1 MPLKR
6 SFTQPLTCKICGFG
20 PKNNARALASPNM
33 LPTSQAVVMPVK
45 AFEPELT
52 GVKWFAPWRNTIA
65 TGPLLWLKS
74 SLPLRV
80 EFALPHGA
88 RLSAVPHRMSDGL
101 PERSWPFDVAV
112 NVLSGSI
119 GMVQSTRASRAAFT
133 VPLPPCEWPAVQ
145 TKLPPATG
153 LPCATV
159 MPWTICEPVPVLP
172 EVLATT
178 MIPYEAHWLSRPLYE
193 LGEPPVPLPQV
204 TMGEPTGRPTGR
216 NSVKPET
223 LIVCTWNCPRC
234 AKRLS
239 VSAPWA
245 EASEAIARRP
255 RASAKIVERIMKF
268 LPPRRKSGC
277 WTSPMQPG
285 IELSL
290 LLAKLLSGPG
300 PLLWASHFPSAGAG
314 ARIGP

>member
-1 MPLKR
+1 
-6 SFTQPLTCKICGFG
+6 GFG

-33 LPTSQAVVMPVK
+33 LPTSQAVVMPVN
-45 AFEPELT
+45 AFDPELT

-80 EFALPHGA
+80 EFASPHGA
-88 RLSAVPHRMSDGL
+88 RLSAVPHRISDGL
-101 PERSWPFDVAV
+101 PERSWPLAVAV
-112 NVLSGSI
+112 KVLSGSI

-145 TKLPPATG
+145 TKSPPPTG

-159 MPWTICEPVPVLP
+159 MPCTICEPVPVLP
-172 EVLATT
+172 DVLAAT
-178 MIPYEAHWLSRPLYE
+178 MIPYDAHWFSRPLYE
-193 LGEPPVPLPQV
+193 LGEPPVPLPHV
-204 TMGEPTGRPTGR
+204 RIGEPAGRPMGR

-223 LIVCTWNCPRC
+223 LMVCTWNWPGC

-239 VSAPWA
+239 VSAPLP

-255 RASAKIVERIMKF
+255 STTPKIVDRIMKF
-268 LPPRRKSGC
+268 PPLVESRAAGQTRCSPDRTALPA
-277 WTSPMQPG
+277 
-285 IELSL
+285 ELP
-290 LLAKLLSGPG
+290 SGPG
-300 PLLWASHFPSAGAG
+300 PLLWASHFPYGRSRRTPYAGVRG
-314 ARIGP
+314 GCQET

>member
-1 MPLKR
+1 MWRSGPSSACSSVPGSAARSSTQGSGGLVALVHPSATTSHTQSPTRRTMAEPVRRSGPMASASGYMPLKR
-6 SFTQPLTCKICGFG
+6 SFTQPLTCRICGLG

-65 TGPLLWLKS
+65 TGPVLWLKS
-74 SLPLRV
+74 PLPLRV

-101 PERSWPFDVAV
+101 PERSWPLDVAV

-145 TKLPPATG
+145 TKSPPATG

-178 MIPYEAHWLSRPLYE
+178 MIPYDAHWLSRPLYE
-193 LGEPPVPLPQV
+193 MGEPPVPLPQV
-204 TMGEPTGRPTGR
+204 RIGEPTGRPTGR
-216 NSVKPET
+216 NS
-223 LIVCTWNCPRC
+223 
-234 AKRLS
+234 
-239 VSAPWA
+239 
-245 EASEAIARRP
+245 
-255 RASAKIVERIMKF
+255 
-268 LPPRRKSGC
+268 
-277 WTSPMQPG
+277 
-285 IELSL
+285 
-290 LLAKLLSGPG
+290 
-300 PLLWASHFPSAGAG
+300 
-314 ARIGP
+314 